1 MNMRRRITNG
11 TRFHAFPTQTISIST
26 YLRRKNLREAS
37 VLLELECPTEEELLV
52 FLKQEGYGWVSR
64 N

>member
-1 MNMRRRITNG
+1 M
-11 TRFHAFPTQTISIST
+11 
-26 YLRRKNLREAS
+26 REAS

-52 FLKQEGYGWVSR
+52 LLKQEGYGWVSR